1 MSTLETI
8 ALPHLPQHHLCVG
21 LFKDVKNAAFLRQ
34 QLLAGNADFEY
45 AFLDASVFL
54 AASFRGINDFA
65 SNRMKSHNVHSE
77 IVFSFSPN
85 NNIAESFR
93 RFGISDTT
101 QNVLAIKVLSPET
114 TAESVSQHLLQNIEG
129 EPVDVSDANF
139 TGLADQARLRKIY
152 KLNVQTKKGAAN
164 GTASKES
171 EIKELETSILGVM
184 ALKETST
191 YGHSQL
197 KTGHPVRSA
206 IHKQLNG
213 RLVLRWVTTW
223 ESLL

>member
-8 ALPHLPQHHLCVG
+8 ALPHFPQYPLCVG
-21 LFKDVKNAAFLRQ
+21 LYKNVKNASFLRQ

-45 AFLDASVFL
+45 AFLDASVVVSRMQFL

-65 SNRMKSHNVHSE
+65 SDRMKSHNVHSE

-101 QNVLAIKVLSPET
+101 QHVLAIKVLSSGI
-114 TAESVSQHLLQNIEG
+114 TAESVSQHLQQNIEG
-129 EPVDVSDANF
+129 DQVDVSDTNF
-139 TGLADQARLRKIY
+139 AELVDQARLRKIY
-152 KLNVQTKKGAAN
+152 KLNVQARKGSAN
-164 GTASKES
+164 GTSSKEA

-184 ALKETST
+184 ALRGS
-191 YGHSQL
+191 
-197 KTGHPVRSA
+197 
-206 IHKQLNG
+206 
-213 RLVLRWVTTW
+213 
-223 ESLL
+223 

>member
-1 MSTLETI
+1 
-8 ALPHLPQHHLCVG
+8 
-21 LFKDVKNAAFLRQ
+21 
-34 QLLAGNADFEY
+34 
-45 AFLDASVFL
+45 
-54 AASFRGINDFA
+54 
-65 SNRMKSHNVHSE
+65 MKSHNVHSE

-101 QNVLAIKVLSPET
+101 QNVLAIKVLSPEA

-129 EPVDVSDANF
+129 EPVDASDANF
-139 TGLADQARLRKIY
+139 AGLADQARLRKIY

-184 ALKETST
+184 ALKAST

-223 ESLL
+223 ESLLL

>member
-1 MSTLETI
+1 MPTLETI
-8 ALPHLPQHHLCVG
+8 ALPHLPQYPLCIG
-21 LFKDVKNAAFLRQ
+21 LFKNVKNASFLRQ

-45 AFLDASVFL
+45 AFLDASVVLSRMQFL

-101 QNVLAIKVLSPET
+101 QYVLAIKVLSGSNI
-114 TAESVSQHLLQNIEG
+114 TAEFVSKHLQQNVDG
-129 EPVDVSDANF
+129 EQVEVSDAN
-139 TGLADQARLRKIY
+139 LAEVADQARLRKIY
-152 KLNVQTKKGAAN
+152 KLNVQVKKGAAN
-164 GTASKES
+164 GTASPVS

-184 ALKETST
+184 ALKGS
-191 YGHSQL
+191 
-197 KTGHPVRSA
+197 
-206 IHKQLNG
+206 
-213 RLVLRWVTTW
+213 
-223 ESLL
+223 

>member
-1 MSTLETI
+1 MSTLEVIT
-8 ALPHLPQHHLCVG
+8 LPHLPQYPLCVG
-21 LFKDVKNAAFLRQ
+21 LWKNVKNASFLRQ

-45 AFLDASVFL
+45 AFLDASVVLSRMQFL

-101 QNVLAIKVLSPET
+101 QHVLAIKVCSTPDI
-114 TAESVSQHLLQNIEG
+114 TAESVSQHLQQNVEG
-129 EPVDVSDANF
+129 EQVEVSDAA
-139 TGLADQARLRKIY
+139 LSEVADQARLRKIY
-152 KLNVQTKKGAAN
+152 KLNVQAKKGAAN
-164 GTASKES
+164 GAASTTS

-184 ALKETST
+184 ALKGS
-191 YGHSQL
+191 
-197 KTGHPVRSA
+197 
-206 IHKQLNG
+206 
-213 RLVLRWVTTW
+213 
-223 ESLL
+223 

>member
-8 ALPHLPQHHLCVG
+8 ALPHLPQYPLCVG
-21 LFKDVKNAAFLRQ
+21 LFKNVKNASFLRQ

-45 AFLDASVFL
+45 AFLDASVVISRMQFL

-101 QNVLAIKVLSPET
+101 QHVLAIKVLSSDI
-114 TAESVSQHLLQNIEG
+114 TAESVSQHLHQNIEG
-129 EPVDVSDANF
+129 DQVDVSDAEF
-139 TGLADQARLRKIY
+139 SELAD
-152 KLNVQTKKGAAN
+152 QTKKGPVN
-164 GTASKES
+164 GTVSKEA

-184 ALKETST
+184 ALKGS
-191 YGHSQL
+191 
-197 KTGHPVRSA
+197 
-206 IHKQLNG
+206 
-213 RLVLRWVTTW
+213 
-223 ESLL
+223 

>member
-8 ALPHLPQHHLCVG
+8 ALPHLPQYPLCVG
-21 LFKDVKNAAFLRQ
+21 LFKDVKNASFLRQ

-45 AFLDASVFL
+45 AFLDASVVITRMQFL

-101 QNVLAIKVLSPET
+101 QHVLAIKVLSSGIT
-114 TAESVSQHLLQNIEG
+114 TESVSQHLQQNIEG
-129 EPVDVSDANF
+129 DQVDVSDANF
-139 TGLADQARLRKIY
+139 AELADQARLRKIY
-152 KLNVQTKKGAAN
+152 KLNSQTKKGPAN
-164 GTASKES
+164 GTTSKDA

-184 ALKETST
+184 ALKGS
-191 YGHSQL
+191 
-197 KTGHPVRSA
+197 
-206 IHKQLNG
+206 
-213 RLVLRWVTTW
+213 
-223 ESLL
+223 

>member
-8 ALPHLPQHHLCVG
+8 ALPHLPQYPLCVG
-21 LFKDVKNAAFLRQ
+21 LFKNVKNASFLRQ

-45 AFLDASVFL
+45 AFLDASVVLSRMQFL

-101 QNVLAIKVLSPET
+101 QYVLAIKVLSGSNT
-114 TAESVSQHLLQNIEG
+114 TAESVSKHLQQNIDG
-129 EPVDVSDANF
+129 EQVDVSDAN
-139 TGLADQARLRKIY
+139 LAEVADQARLRKIY
-152 KLNVQTKKGAAN
+152 KLNVQVRKGAAN
-164 GTASKES
+164 GTASPVS

-184 ALKETST
+184 VLKGS
-191 YGHSQL
+191 
-197 KTGHPVRSA
+197 
-206 IHKQLNG
+206 
-213 RLVLRWVTTW
+213 
-223 ESLL
+223 

>member
-1 MSTLETI
+1 MSTLEAI

-21 LFKDVKNAAFLRQ
+21 LFKNVKNAAFLRQ

-45 AFLDASVFL
+45 AFLDASVVISRMQFL

-129 EPVDVSDANF
+129 KPVDVSDANF
-139 TGLADQARLRKIY
+139 AELADQARLRKIY

-184 ALKETST
+184 ALKGS
-191 YGHSQL
+191 
-197 KTGHPVRSA
+197 
-206 IHKQLNG
+206 
-213 RLVLRWVTTW
+213 
-223 ESLL
+223 